1 MQRCTLIYK
10 TVEPHRSFTASIEG
24 MLGITIDRVCHAYAP
39 VYGNQKSKT
48 TRYSVKLFNKQ
59 TSKTYAECELHDSK
73 ELGPEWVKLEAPR
86 TLLKHLRKDPERNA
100 AYIKAVKLHI
110 QSNKTPR
117 TKPISLKHA
126 MQLTDLWD
134 HDYETVKLTDD
145 SKNDM
150 LYGIYT
156 VKQIKDLFD
165 VKRTM
170 VHRILPY
177 FIGSDFDGYH
187 FVLRLADVQRTVR

>member
-10 TVEPHRSFTASIEG
+10 TVEPHRSFTASIDG
-24 MLGITIDRVCHAYAP
+24 MLSIAIDRVCHVYMP
-39 VYGNQKSKT
+39 VYGNKKPKT
-48 TRYSVKLFNKQ
+48 TKYSVKLFDK
-59 TSKTYAECELHDSK
+59 KTHEAYAKCELLDSK
-73 ELGPEWVKLEAPR
+73 GLGPEWVKLEAPR
-86 TLLKHLRKDPERNA
+86 ALLKHLCKDPERNA
-100 AYIKAVKLHI
+100 TYIKAVKSHI
-110 QSNKTPR
+110 QSNKSPR

-126 MQLTDLWD
+126 MQLTDIWD
-134 HDYETVKLTDD
+134 HDHETVKLTDD

-170 VHRILPY
+170 VYGIRPH
-177 FIGSDFDGYH
+177 FIGADFDGYH
-187 FVLRLADVQRTVR
+187 FVLRLADVQKTIR